1 MITTAYTPIGDF
13 ETALHAAVTFRSRVP
28 AAVVRALVTPIAGYI
43 LRQDAWV
50 LRHQTANI
58 RRFGGEKF
66 ASTRIDVLG
75 PHILRLLRRAE
86 RGELPAEPRSEEH
99 VTLRL

>member
-1 MITTAYTPIGDF
+1 M
-13 ETALHAAVTFRSRVP
+13 
-28 AAVVRALVTPIAGYI
+28 RALVTPVASFI

-58 RRFGGEKF
+58 RRFGGERF
-66 ASTRIDVLG
+66 ANTRIDVLG

-86 RGELPAEPRSEEH
+86 RDEKPAGPTSRTS
-99 VTLRL
+99 RGPKSG